1 MIIRCILDF
10 DELYIIS
17 YIFIYKI
24 KIEFIFIY
32 DNTDKALMSMLSYQT
47 YFQIKLPVLTREYF
61 EGFVDIEYPGVSKDS
76 REFATNHIW
85 LGYQCCR
92 GDFDTVLEFLEMCSE
107 TQRNR
112 YLSERSSEFWN
123 GNLLHMVL
131 YWNTGDKAFDMY
143 VRLREMGAR
152 LVEDKYN
159 NYPWEY
165 YTVIWTAPTLRT
177 AYGNRDYTEF
187 VQLYHRVEQ
196 WELEQMERVMLLDD
210 MNNDT
215 GILLY

>member
-1 MIIRCILDF
+1 MQFTEKDKSAIQRYHNAIMS
-10 DELYIIS
+10 ELLY
-17 YIFIYKI
+17 
-24 KIEFIFIY
+24 
-32 DNTDKALMSMLSYQT
+32 NA
-47 YFQIKLPVLTREYF
+47 YFQSKLPTLTREYF

-76 REFATNHIW
+76 REFVKNHLW
-85 LGYQCCR
+85 LGYQCCL
-92 GDFDTVLEFLEMCSE
+92 GNFEAVLEFLETLSE
-107 TQRNR
+107 TQRKR

-143 VRLREMGAR
+143 VKLRELGAK

-165 YTVIWTAPTLRT
+165 YTAIWTAPTLRT
-177 AYGNRDYTEF
+177 VYGNRDYTEF

-210 MNNDT
+210 MNNET

>member
-1 MIIRCILDF
+1 MQ
-10 DELYIIS
+10 
-17 YIFIYKI
+17 I
-24 KIEFIFIY
+24 KIETQTN
-32 DNTDKALMSMLSYQT
+32 DNSKSAIPYCTTVNQIMAELVYNA
-47 YFQIKLPVLTREYF
+47 YFQKKLPVLTREYF

-76 REFATNHIW
+76 REFVTNHIW

-92 GDFDTVLEFLEMCSE
+92 GDFDTVLEFLETCSE

-131 YWNTGDKAFDMY
+131 YWNTGDKAFEMY
-143 VRLREMGAR
+143 VQLREMGAR

-165 YTVIWTAPTLRT
+165 YTAIWTAPTLRT

-196 WELEQMERVMLLDD
+196 WELEQMERVMLMDD